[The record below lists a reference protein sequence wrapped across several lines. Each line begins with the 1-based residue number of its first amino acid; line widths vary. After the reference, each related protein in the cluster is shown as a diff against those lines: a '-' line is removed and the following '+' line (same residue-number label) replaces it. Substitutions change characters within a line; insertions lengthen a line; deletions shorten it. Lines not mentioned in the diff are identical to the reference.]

1 MAEIA
6 FLIGDKVIAFDLVER
21 VEHYRFGKILRHG
34 RSGAVD
40 AAESVFLGIFVKYG
54 EPDAALQRTV
64 AYLLVPMAVF
74 KCVKAHNPELQALA
88 AAFSLGETYCALAVR
103 VQFPDVVTVRD
114 KHTFILSEPGRTS
127 VVVQSVRAVNVRIV
141 KRNAE
146 FSSKIDRGSCA
157 YVVAIPVGIE
167 LAVPV
172 DILAVRG
179 NAAWS
184 LARCDRRAASVLEID
199 EEVVK
204 YWWVMPLIVKMILGL
219 VRGKGKVSFR
229 TFYEAYAVERSA
241 CEHYEPVRVIVEVD
255 DCGALVLYGISPCC
269 RWNFVCIPQPDIELG
284 SLGSDDCSILRR
296 HAAAKLENEPV
307 AVVREGSAGA
317 LTHNPALRKV
327 RIIFRNQFSY
337 NDFLDCRTLAR
348 GFLQYLLLCKEHGLC
363 RAAHLFR
370 ILVRREEGQ
379 FISVVVEADVTI
391 GLAVPGQNLGRMRFQ
406 IAEHHRT
413 EAGAVLVIFL
423 GDHCHPV
430 SVPADGKSAV
440 IAYGIGSGKRLAAL
454 RVDEKYHLA
463 ALRTGV
469 VSVHNYERR
478 ASIGNVQRVD
488 FHSLGLSDAIRKV
501 SPSARHLH
509 QLEVR
514 HTYIGKRVRRK
525 VELLVPFLCLLVL
538 AERLD
543 FERCHLRVFRHL
555 EVGAARNYKLFAG
568 ACPANV
574 QFGIAVLLGNGIDKD
589 RGILGKLVYLR
600 FLPGVIDAV
609 IQRFLLRAQTRGDGK
624 QG

>member
-1 MAEIA
+1 MGIAPEILRHLRIDRSQLVRACKEVTGDIYVVRVAEIA
-6 FLIGDKVIAFDLVER
+6 FLIGDKVIAFDLVEC

-34 RSGAVD
+34 GSSAVD
-40 AAESVFLGIFVKYG
+40 AAESVFHGVFVRYG

-74 KCVKAHNPELQALA
+74 KCIKAHHPELQ
-88 AAFSLGETYCALAVR
+88 SLTATFPLCETYRALAVR

-146 FSSKIDRGSCA
+146 FSSKIDRGSCT

-184 LARCDRRAASVLEID
+184 LARCDRLAASVLEID

-229 TFYEAYAVERSA
+229 TFYEAYVVERSA

-255 DCGALVLYGISPCC
+255 DCGALILYGITPCC

-307 AVVREGSAGA
+307 AVVREGCAGA
-317 LTHNPALRKV
+317 LTHNPALWQV

-348 GFLQYLLLCKEHGLC
+348 SLFQNLLLRKVHGL
-363 RAAHLFR
+363 RWAADFFG
-370 ILVRREEGQ
+370 ILV
-379 FISVVVEADVTI
+379 
-391 GLAVPGQNLGRMRFQ
+391 
-406 IAEHHRT
+406 
-413 EAGAVLVIFL
+413 
-423 GDHCHPV
+423 
-430 SVPADGKSAV
+430 
-440 IAYGIGSGKRLAAL
+440 
-454 RVDEKYHLA
+454 
-463 ALRTGV
+463 
-469 VSVHNYERR
+469 
-478 ASIGNVQRVD
+478 
-488 FHSLGLSDAIRKV
+488 
-501 SPSARHLH
+501 
-509 QLEVR
+509 
-514 HTYIGKRVRRK
+514 
-525 VELLVPFLCLLVL
+525 
-538 AERLD
+538 
-543 FERCHLRVFRHL
+543 
-555 EVGAARNYKLFAG
+555 
-568 ACPANV
+568 
-574 QFGIAVLLGNGIDKD
+574 
-589 RGILGKLVYLR
+589 
-600 FLPGVIDAV
+600 
-609 IQRFLLRAQTRGDGK
+609 
-624 QG
+624 